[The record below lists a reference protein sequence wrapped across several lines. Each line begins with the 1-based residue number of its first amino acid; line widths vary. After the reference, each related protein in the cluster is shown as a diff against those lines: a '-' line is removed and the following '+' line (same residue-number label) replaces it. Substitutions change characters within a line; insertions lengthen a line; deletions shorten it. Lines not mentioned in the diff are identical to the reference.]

1 MYIYYTLENYCLTI
15 HCLLS
20 EPFCTLILNSLY
32 DSRYIQAR
40 YDGSALPGFSTVYR
54 FSPMVTLQKQVYV
67 SVLKKDLLKIVGA
80 NSSATTSLQNIV
92 SIHVYFKGTD

>member
-1 MYIYYTLENYCLTI
+1 MKY
-15 HCLLS
+15 
-20 EPFCTLILNSLY
+20 FV
-32 DSRYIQAR
+32 
-40 YDGSALPGFSTVYR
+40 GFSTVYR

-92 SIHVYFKGTD
+92 SAHVYFQGKELGFKL